1 MVNGLSVEYRGGKKV
16 YVADVE
22 LQKEDWKKAADWSNS
37 VIEEKRD
44 DCVKY
49 FTRSE
54 DKNKVTKSDVT
65 AY

>member
-1 MVNGLSVEYRGGKKV
+1 M